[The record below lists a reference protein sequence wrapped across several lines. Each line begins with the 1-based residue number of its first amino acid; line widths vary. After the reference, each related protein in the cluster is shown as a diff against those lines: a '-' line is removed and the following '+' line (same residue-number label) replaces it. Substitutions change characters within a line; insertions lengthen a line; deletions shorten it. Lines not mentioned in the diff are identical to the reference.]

1 MIAAVLAQQ
10 PLIDQDWVVRNLDR
24 IWEQTVQHLL
34 LTGIPV
40 GAGLLI
46 SLVLA
51 ALALRYRRAYEPIA
65 GIGSVLYTIPS
76 LAAFALLVPFFGFS
90 ATTAIVA
97 LTTYTIL
104 IFVRNIV
111 TGLEGVPAE
120 VKDAAVGMGYRRWRL
135 FWEIE
140 LPIATPV
147 IIAGMRIA
155 TVTVVGLVTV
165 SALIGLGGLGRFI
178 LEGLRRSIML
188 PSAILVG
195 TIFSVVLAAVLDL
208 ALLTLQRVLTPWSER
223 VAGAG

>member
-65 GIGSVLYTIPS
+65 GVGSVLYTIPS

-195 TIFSVVLAAVLDL
+195 TILSVVLAALLDL
-208 ALLTLQRVLTPWSER
+208 LLLTLQRVLTPWSER

>member
-40 GAGLLI
+40 AAGLLI

-65 GIGSVLYTIPS
+65 GFGSVLYTIPS

-111 TGLEGVPAE
+111 TGIEGVPDE

-195 TIFSVVLAAVLDL
+195 TTLSVLLAAVLDL

>member
-65 GIGSVLYTIPS
+65 GVGSVLYTIPS

-195 TIFSVVLAAVLDL
+195 TILSVALAALLDL
-208 ALLTLQRVLTPWSER
+208 LLLTLQRVLTPWSER